1 MSRHAQ
7 LSGTCMQGGHGRRRS
22 CALRAG
28 TTCTNSGEAHTK
40 RMQPWDNGSHMWTH
54 GGGPVHASL
63 PATFVTSGAT
73 MHPTMMC
80 ALNPAAGTCC

>member
-1 MSRHAQ
+1 MSCSII
-7 LSGTCMQGGHGRRRS
+7 LPGTCVQGGRGRRRS
-22 CALRAG
+22 CGRRAG
-28 TTCTNSGEAHTK
+28 TTCINSGEAHAK
-40 RMQPWDNGSHMWTH
+40 RMQPGDNASHKWTH

-63 PATFVTSGAT
+63 PATFVKSGAT